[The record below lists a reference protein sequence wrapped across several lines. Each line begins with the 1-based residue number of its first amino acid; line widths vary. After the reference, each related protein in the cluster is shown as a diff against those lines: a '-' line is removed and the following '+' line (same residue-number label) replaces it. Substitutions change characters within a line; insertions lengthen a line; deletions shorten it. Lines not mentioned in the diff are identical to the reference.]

1 MKMSATELA
10 NFLGWCTLLNF
21 GLLIFSSLALVIALK
36 PISQLHARLFDLDR
50 AELSMAYFRYL
61 ANYKILIIVLNLV
74 PYLAL
79 RIMS

>member
-1 MKMSATELA
+1 MTATDLA

-21 GLLIFSSLALVIALK
+21 GLLIFSSLMLVLFLK
-36 PISQLHARLFDLDR
+36 PVSQLHARLFNLDSADL
-50 AELSMAYFRYL
+50 SIVYFRFL
-61 ANYKILIIVLNLV
+61 ANYKVLIIVFNLV